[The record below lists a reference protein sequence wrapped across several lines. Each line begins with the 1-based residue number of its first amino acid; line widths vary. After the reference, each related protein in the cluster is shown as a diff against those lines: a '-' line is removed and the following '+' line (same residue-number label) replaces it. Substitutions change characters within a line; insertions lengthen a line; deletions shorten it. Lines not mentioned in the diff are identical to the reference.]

1 MAWLEP
7 APGAATPLE
16 GYFGQRPDLL
26 DQFKRFYGTFW
37 DDKLLDPALL
47 EMLRIAVARAHGCEA
62 ELAIRHEASGLSE
75 AKRKA
80 LGNWRHSDLFDES
93 ERACLAY
100 AERIPFEHTAI
111 TDAEAEAVKAALGEP
126 GYVAFSVAVSMFDA
140 LCRVRMV
147 MDLEGVQNGALHPP
161 ASAAGMLR

>member
-1 MAWLEP
+1 MAI
-7 APGAATPLE
+7 APTCSISSSGSTAHS
-16 GYFGQRPDLL
+16 
-26 DQFKRFYGTFW
+26 GTTSCS
-37 DDKLLDPALL
+37 
-47 EMLRIAVARAHGCEA
+47 I
-62 ELAIRHEASGLSE
+62 
-75 AKRKA
+75 
-80 LGNWRHSDLFDES
+80 LFDES